1 MSAVAQAVSYT
12 FVKKNL
18 RVFFFVDNK
27 YRVFLFLPRSITMIH
42 SKNGIFS
49 DGGLINNRTVCINR
63 NFILVNNE

>member
-1 MSAVAQAVSYT
+1 
-12 FVKKNL
+12 
-18 RVFFFVDNK
+18 
-27 YRVFLFLPRSITMIH
+27 MIH